1 MSEPTIILS
10 APMQRLLDGATSGS
24 ERLTADLQKGARALA
39 SLSLNY
45 NGHSIRAGIHG
56 AMISAIDGELD
67 GAATVL
73 SRVLFDLQQRL
84 LLDVQTLTHL
94 SRIESVVDLEDE
106 RPLDERVRERLDE
119 YSSTLSASL
128 QRTRTTV
135 TDIVGKLRILANNT
149 EIAACQESDTTGAPV
164 ELFMA
169 IAGQM
174 RSLAARLRAIAD
186 DLAIFEQTQLGHAEA
201 VRQALVSPAT
211 SRAQFVDGDE
221 SDLGVTAS
229 GGSSQGEAA

>member
-1 MSEPTIILS
+1 VNESTIILS
-10 APMQRLLDGATSGS
+10 PLLQRLLAGATSGS

-56 AMISAIDGELD
+56 AMISAIDAELD
-67 GAATVL
+67 RAAMAL

-84 LLDVQTLTHL
+84 LLDVQALTRL

-106 RPLDERVRERLDE
+106 RPLDERVREHLDE
-119 YSSTLSASL
+119 YTATLGASL
-128 QRTRTTV
+128 NQTRTTV
-135 TDIVGKLRILANNT
+135 TDIVGRLRILANNT
-149 EIAACQESDTTGAPV
+149 EIAACQESGTTGAPV

-174 RSLAARLRAIAD
+174 RTLAARLRTIAD
-186 DLAIFEQTQLGHAEA
+186 DLAIFEQIQLGHAEA
-201 VRQALVSPAT
+201 VRQALYGPTRGAN
-211 SRAQFVDGDE
+211 GDA
-221 SDLGVTAS
+221 SDLGVPAID
-229 GGSSQGEAA
+229 GSTHGEAA